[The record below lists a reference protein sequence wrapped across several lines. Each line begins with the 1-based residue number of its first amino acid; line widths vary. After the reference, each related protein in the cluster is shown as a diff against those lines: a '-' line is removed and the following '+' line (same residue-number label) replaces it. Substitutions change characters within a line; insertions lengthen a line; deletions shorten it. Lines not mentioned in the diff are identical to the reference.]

1 MTQIEIAELVKD
13 TNVCEIATKTI
24 KNMNMNDSEKVVAE
38 QLDEWARK
46 IGETGHD
53 ANHEIAAFVTRTI
66 NEEFYDAPNEL
77 LDSMFDR
84 GSIGEFDD
92 YEAIIQPTKNT
103 LVAYEAAHGGNVKKS
118 YLDFTG
124 LKPVWKNRQLETQ
137 LSFVD
142 LRRNGWKSVAL
153 LTDYATRA
161 LENAMFYDI
170 FNAIDAAIASGAE
183 NYFDETGALPSQ
195 ATMDAIALYLND
207 RNQGGSNIVAL
218 SKYIQGASKLQGYNS
233 SEMLNELHRNGR
245 LGMYDGVSLHPISAA
260 KRQGDG
266 SLLIPDKRMY
276 GIAGKIGSLD
286 MKGEVHTYETENN
299 NKETI
304 DLKIA
309 DFTYGYS
316 FNKDSLENVCKVV
329 FAK

>member
-13 TNVCEIATKTI
+13 TSVCEIATKTV
-24 KNMNMNDSEKVVAE
+24 KKLNMTDNEKVVAD

-53 ANHEIAAFVTRTI
+53 PDHEIAAFITRTI
-66 NEEFYDAPNEL
+66 NDEFYDAPNEL
-77 LDSMFDR
+77 LDSMFER

-92 YEAIIQPTKNT
+92 YEGVIQPVKNT
-103 LVAYEAAHGGNVKKS
+103 LIAHEAARGGNVEKS
-118 YLDFTG
+118 YLDFTT
-124 LKPVWKNRQLETQ
+124 LKPTYRNRQVETQ
-137 LSFVD
+137 ISYVD

-170 FNAIDAAIASGAE
+170 FSVVDAAITSGAE
-183 NYFDETGALPSQ
+183 NYIAEANALPSQ
-195 ATMDAIALYLND
+195 ATMDALALYLND
-207 RNQGGSNIVAL
+207 RGAGTVVAL
-218 SKYIQGASKLQGYNS
+218 SKYIQAASKLTGFNS
-233 SEMLNELHRNGR
+233 ADMLNEIHRTGR
-245 LGMYDGVSLHPISAA
+245 LGMYDGVSLYPVSAA

-266 SLLIPDKRMY
+266 SLLLPDKRMF
-276 GIAGKIGSLD
+276 GISGKIGSLD

-309 DFTYGYS
+309 DFTYGYA

>member
-1 MTQIEIAELVKD
+1 MNQHEIAELVKGID
-13 TNVCEIATKTI
+13 TCEIAAKTVRNI
-24 KNMNMNDSEKVVAE
+24 TLNDNEKAVAE

-53 ANHEIAAFVTRTI
+53 RDHEIAAFVTRTI
-66 NEEFYDAPNEL
+66 NDEFYDAPNEL

-92 YEAIIQPTKNT
+92 YEGIVMPIKNT
-103 LVAYEAAHGGNVKKS
+103 LVAHEAAHGGNVEKS
-118 YLDFTG
+118 YLDFTV
-124 LKPVWKNRQLETQ
+124 LKPQWKNRQVETQ
-137 LSFVD
+137 LSYRD
-142 LRRNGWKSVAL
+142 LRREGWKSVAL
-153 LTDYATRA
+153 LTDYAARA

-170 FNAIDAAIASGAE
+170 FSIVDSAIADGAE
-183 NYFDETGALPSQ
+183 NYINETNSMPSQ
-195 ATMDAIALYLND
+195 ATMDAMALYLND
-207 RNQGGSNIVAL
+207 RGAGTIIGL
-218 SKYIQGASKLQGYNS
+218 SKYIQAVSKLKGYTS
-233 SEMLNELHRNGR
+233 EEMLNEIHRSGR
-245 LGMYDGVSLHPISAA
+245 LGMYDGCALHPISAA

-266 SLLIPDKRMY
+266 SLLLPDRKLF

-309 DFTYGYS
+309 DFTYGFA

-329 FAK
+329 MAQ